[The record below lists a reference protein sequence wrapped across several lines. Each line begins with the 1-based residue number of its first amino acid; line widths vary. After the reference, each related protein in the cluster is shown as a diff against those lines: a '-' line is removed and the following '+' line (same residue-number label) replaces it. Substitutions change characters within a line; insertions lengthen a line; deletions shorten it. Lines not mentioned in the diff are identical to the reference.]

1 MRNFMEDTGYE
12 KDIIRDAVDE
22 DLIDTFLHSHND
34 VNLMQSGEK
43 LFDFLSTVTQLA
55 DKYMYAD
62 EFLMNHSYN
71 DYMTDASYC
80 DELDKQV
87 QDYLKVI
94 EGQMTL
100 AITELRKL
108 ISMGFKKVYGR
119 SIYND
124 VRKFEK
130 ISDDDW
136 KILKDYLKSKGE

>member
-1 MRNFMEDTGYE
+1 MRNFMEDTSFE
-12 KDIIRDAVDE
+12 TDMILDEVRE
-22 DLIDTFLHSHND
+22 DLADTFLNSHND
-34 VNLMQSGEK
+34 VNLMYSGEK
-43 LFDFLSTVTQLA
+43 LFDFLSTVTQLK
-55 DKYMYAD
+55 DKYIYAD
-62 EFLMNHSYN
+62 EFIKNHSYN

-87 QDYLKVI
+87 KDYLKVI

-108 ISMGFKKVYGR
+108 ISMGFSKVYGR

-136 KILKDYLKSKGE
+136 KILKDYLKSKGD